1 MDYVPF
7 KGSSMAPIPSESD
20 LVASLPLLS
29 DTFFSHFDRDY
40 HFNRDYGSFIQDQS
54 KLLASKMTFF
64 RDLLLGNHF

>member
-40 HFNRDYGSFIQDQS
+40 HFNRDYGFFHS
-54 KLLASKMTFF
+54 KSIKIFGLKN
-64 RDLLLGNHF
+64 DLF